1 MESLRHLIL
10 IFLLSLFTQTA
21 FAQYQSGK
29 VVYKVIPPKSVMEL
43 KDTTNIKNIY
53 IKRAAVIAYNRLKTH
68 APNMQL
74 VTEFNTKNALA
85 KMPSMM
91 GVGNHSELHSA
102 AIRSG
107 FHRKYYTV
115 IEESFQIHEF
125 EIAGR
130 EWTVRYDRD
139 ISSWEITNETK
150 EIHGYTCYKAIT
162 PIKINGEEIDEN
174 LEAWFTPEI
183 PFRYGP
189 MEIYGLPGLIL
200 EVRQRNFIYY
210 ATEIELY
217 KKDSNIKKPKRK
229 PILHTEYHA
238 EMKKM
243 RDAFR

>member
-1 MESLRHLIL
+1 MRHLIL
-10 IFLLSLFTQTA
+10 IILVTILTQTA

-29 VVYKVIPPKSVMEL
+29 VVYKVIPPKTVMEF
-43 KDTTNIKNIY
+43 KDTTNIKNKY
-53 IKRAAVIAYNRLKTH
+53 TKNAFVTTYNRLKSH

-74 VTEFNTKNALA
+74 VLEFNTKNALA

-91 GVGNHSELHSA
+91 KVDNRASLQTA
-102 AIRSG
+102 MIATK
-107 FHRKYYTV
+107 FHREYYTE
-115 IEESFQIHEF
+115 IESNYQIHEF

-162 PIKINGEEIDEN
+162 PIKINGEEIDDN

-200 EVRQRNFIYY
+200 EVRQKNFIYY

-217 KKDSNIKKPKRK
+217 KKNNNIKKPKRK

-243 RDAFR
+243 RDAFK

>member
-1 MESLRHLIL
+1 MRHLIL
-10 IFLLSLFTQTA
+10 IILVTILTQTA

-29 VVYKVIPPKSVMEL
+29 VVYKVIPPKTVMAF
-43 KDTTNIKNIY
+43 KDTTEIKNRY
-53 IKRAAVIAYNRLKTH
+53 TKSAFVFAFNSLKIH
-68 APNMQL
+68 APNMRL
-74 VTEFNTKNALA
+74 VTEFNTKNAIA

-91 GVGNHSELHSA
+91 GVGNHSDLHTA

-107 FHRKYYTV
+107 FHREYYTE
-115 IEESFQIHEF
+115 IESNFQIHEF

-200 EVRQRNFIYY
+200 EVRQKNFIYY
-210 ATEIELY
+210 AAEIELY
-217 KKDSNIKKPKRK
+217 KKESNIKKPKRK